1 MLLHNRSRAVGGH
14 CTDHELYA
22 AELEDLAL
30 VRRLCCA
37 KAIDRQQTPPLNLAT
52 K

>member
-1 MLLHNRSRAVGGH
+1 MLLHNRSRAMGGH

-30 VRRLCCA
+30 IRRLCCCA
-37 KAIDRQQTPPLNLAT
+37 NAIDRQQTDAASI
-52 K
+52 